1 MNLKELLDYGRGLEM
16 SEKQAKGI
24 EEQDKLTQ
32 AAEVQTVKEEK
43 RKPEN
48 KKCYRCGENYPHKG
62 RPCPALN
69 ETCKHC
75 HKKGHFA
82 KVCRSRSN
90 STKVNAV
97 DEKDDHESTDEEYT
111 YRITLHS
118 TPNHSPSTPLTKY
131 SR

>member
-16 SEKQAKGI
+16 SEKHAKGK

-48 KKCYRCGENYPHKG
+48 EKCYRCGENYPHKG

-90 STKVNAV
+90 FTKVNAV
-97 DEKDDHESTDEEYT
+97 DEKDDDESTDEEYT
-111 YRITLHS
+111 Y
-118 TPNHSPSTPLTKY
+118 
-131 SR
+131 